1 MKLTTPRSPVILLI
15 VLIVATLLAGCGGS
29 RDTPLMAPSESM
41 DSSASGRQ
49 NQNAYFGESSADAPA
64 ATAVSG
70 AAPAVADTSAGSDV
84 SAREERPEREP
95 ALPQTVAVN
104 EPNQKIIKDAT
115 LSLEVED
122 LTLALS
128 QISAIADQSGGY
140 VLETRTESNRSDLRM
155 ANLKLAV
162 PAEKFEDAVQ
172 RIREAGKKILS
183 EQSSGV
189 DVTQEFVDTQSQ
201 LANLEA
207 TQTRV
212 REFLDQAENVEEALQ
227 VNTRLTEIEGEI
239 SQLKGRLQYLSQ
251 RTAFS
256 TITVSLQQ
264 PVVAAAADSDILGW
278 NPAGVARDAFAT
290 LTVIGQAL
298 ATVLIWVVVVVLPLS
313 LPLVLLGLIISFMRR
328 RARSGALQGQPITA
342 SAAKSE

>member
-1 MKLTTPRSPVILLI
+1 MKLTIPRSPVILLI
-15 VLIVATLLAGCGGS
+15 VLVIAALLAGCGGS
-29 RDTPLMAPSESM
+29 HDASSMAPS
-41 DSSASGRQ
+41 DAQGQ
-49 NQNAYFGESSADAPA
+49 DAYVEELAADAPA
-64 ATAVSG
+64 ATAIVG
-70 AAPAVADTSAGSDV
+70 AAPSVADTAANSYFDE
-84 SAREERPEREP
+84 RENRSEREP
-95 ALPQTVAVN
+95 ALLLTVAAN

-140 VLETRTESNRSDLRM
+140 VLETRTESNRSNLRM

-162 PAEKFEDAVQ
+162 PVDQFESAVQ
-172 RIREAGKKILS
+172 RVREAGKKILS

-207 TQTRV
+207 TQARV

-227 VNTRLTEIEGEI
+227 VNARLTEIEGEI

-251 RTAFS
+251 RAAFS

-264 PVVAAAADSDILGW
+264 PIVAADADPEILGW
-278 NPAGVARDAFAT
+278 NPAGVARDAFAA

-298 ATVLIWVVVVVLPLS
+298 ATVLIWTVVVVLPLS
-313 LPLVLLGLIISFMRR
+313 LPVVLLALIVSFMRR
-328 RARSGALQGQPITA
+328 RARSGALPTQAGA
-342 SAAKSE
+342 ANAAKSE